1 MPKFLHIVLGVVVVF
16 IIINVWASSVL
27 KPVPLVGSYL
37 GQ

>member
-1 MPKFLHIVLGVVVVF
+1 MKFWHGVIAVVVVF

-27 KPVPLVGSYL
+27 KGVPVVGGYL